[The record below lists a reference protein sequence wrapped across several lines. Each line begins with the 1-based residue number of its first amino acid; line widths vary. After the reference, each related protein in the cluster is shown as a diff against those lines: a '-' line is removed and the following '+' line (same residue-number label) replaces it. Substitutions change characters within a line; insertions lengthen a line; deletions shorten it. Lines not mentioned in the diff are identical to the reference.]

1 MTIVFDFD
9 GTLANTYGIVLSL
22 YNAEA
27 ANYGL
32 RTVSDE
38 DWEAIRHMRFAEM
51 LKFIGIKPHQV
62 PKYLTIGKQIL
73 KGHIEQI
80 ELFDG
85 VVDMIKRLKVAG
97 HDLFV
102 LSSNAEDTIQAVLER
117 YGVSE
122 LSVMKSSKL
131 FGKSTPLK
139 RLLRVNQLQPDE
151 VWMVGDELRDINAA
165 QKAGIHA
172 MAVTWG
178 FHPKEM
184 LESAKPDAYASSPEE
199 LAIYFE
205 KQ

>member
-32 RTVSDE
+32 RTISAE
-38 DWEAIRHMRFAEM
+38 DWEAIRRMRFSEM
-51 LKFIGIKPHQV
+51 LKFAGIKPHQV

-85 VVDMIKRLKVAG
+85 VVDMIKRLKTAG

-117 YGVSE
+117 YGLSE

-131 FGKSTPLK
+131 FGKATSLK
-139 RLLRVNQLQPDE
+139 RLVRVNKLQPDQ
-151 VWMVGDELRDINAA
+151 VWMVGDEVRDVVAA
-165 QKAGIHA
+165 KKAGIHA

-178 FHPKEM
+178 FHLKEM
-184 LESAKPDAYASSPEE
+184 LAPAKPDAYAETPEQ
-199 LAIYFE
+199 LTDFFE
-205 KQ
+205 K